1 MNIYWK
7 CITSQRADMTVI
19 CLDNWQVGLY
29 VIISSPIAVLSHRP
43 MPSLLCHVRP
53 SHPSVMSIHHVRPSR
68 LSFSSVRLSV
78 TSIPN
83 SKKVRK
89 FALFVCYCLHS
100 NFVREWNG
108 EMAGIHITLIFQLIS
123 FLSSI
128 YNIYISIYLS
138 KICISY
144 ILSIYYNDV
153 CLSVSLPISYR
164 QLYLLMVC
172 LMVRLKSKLRKADI
186 CFFFLQKYR
195 RFSKSSVEI
204 CIQVNALSC
213 SFIWLIVWD
222 MNL

>member
-19 CLDNWQVGLY
+19 CLDNWQDGLY

-53 SHPSVMSIHHVRPSR
+53 SHPSVTSIHHVRPSR

-108 EMAGIHITLIFQLIS
+108 EMAGIHITLIFQSPSCHLFI
-123 FLSSI
+123 
-128 YNIYISIYLS
+128 ISIFRYIYLKS
-138 KICISY
+138 VYLIFYLY
-144 ILSIYYNDV
+144 ITMMSV
-153 CLSVSLPISYR
+153 CLSVYPFRI
-164 QLYLLMVC
+164 
-172 LMVRLKSKLRKADI
+172 D
-186 CFFFLQKYR
+186 
-195 RFSKSSVEI
+195 SSI
-204 CIQVNALSC
+204 
-213 SFIWLIVWD
+213 F
-222 MNL
+222 